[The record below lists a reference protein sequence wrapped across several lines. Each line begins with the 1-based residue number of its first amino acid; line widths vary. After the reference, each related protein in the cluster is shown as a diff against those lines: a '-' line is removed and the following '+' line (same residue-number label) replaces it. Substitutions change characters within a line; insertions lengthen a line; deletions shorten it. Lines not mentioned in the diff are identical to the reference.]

1 MNLKKTFRFDL
12 KILLVVLGIAV
23 ICVVILPKQ
32 TFNFLC
38 RPLRIS
44 AESVRWRGL
53 GGRLELKD
61 INIILDEQHRVSVG
75 QVELRDYLRLDKP
88 AELQI
93 GNLRTG
99 DFARVELVKVMWT
112 WPGIYKR
119 EVEYLDVT
127 GARISLDKLAEAYPP
142 SEKKTGQGET
152 LSKPFLLKELR
163 IRQSQLLKNIF
174 GARLPSFN
182 LPIAPASPDLV
193 FKDLR
198 LGGPTDDPAAQK
210 PVEAL
215 LENYTIYSP
224 YDGISPMLSFGKIR
238 IVFSWAGIQQK
249 KIESLQI
256 IAPTIY
262 VGNDLF
268 WFTEDVKKGSQ
279 ESGPAAADDTSDPWT
294 IGLFSL
300 SGGRLELTAYGRSS
314 VPLPFH
320 FFIEPHQDLV
330 VGNLTQLHLK
340 TVCEIPTTT
349 IEYPDYGPL
358 KFVNFGGKM
367 EFSLPLSNKRANNIV
382 NTLQAE
388 RIEWKGIAA
397 TQSQIWVT
405 YDAKGIY
412 GGFFA
417 KTYGGTIGG
426 DLTFLWDND
435 LSWVGSF
442 YTQDVNVEPATQ
454 LLSPENFVM
463 TGPVASRFVARGQ
476 ARSVQGLG
484 GEVQLTQKG
493 KMQITA
499 VDDLLSKLPQDWAL
513 MKRDMAV
520 IALKAFRDYDYDQGT
535 CEFAYAPP
543 QSFARLRLN
552 GLQGERNFDI
562 RWHDKTSE
570 LESISTTP

>member
-1 MNLKKTFRFDL
+1 MTLKKTFLSGL
-12 KILLVVLGIAV
+12 KIALLAMAFAAA
-23 ICVVILPKQ
+23 CAILLSKP
-32 TFNFLC
+32 TFNLLG
-38 RPLRIS
+38 RPFHVS
-44 AESVRWRGL
+44 AESVRWRGM
-53 GGRLELKD
+53 GRLELRAV
-61 INIILDEQHRVSVG
+61 NIALDKEHLVSVG
-75 QVELRDYLRLDKP
+75 SVELRDYLRPDKQ

-93 GNLRTG
+93 GNLQTG
-99 DFARVELVKVMWT
+99 DFARVESVKALWT
-112 WPGIYKR
+112 WAGLHRR
-119 EVEYLDVT
+119 EVDYLDVT
-127 GARISLDKLAEAYPP
+127 GARISLDRLTAAYPP
-142 SEKKTGQGET
+142 SEKKTGPGEN
-152 LSKPFLLKELR
+152 LSRPFLLKELR
-163 IRQSQLLKNIF
+163 IRQSYLLKNIF

-182 LPIAPASPDLV
+182 IPIAYTSPDLV

-198 LGGPTDDPAAQK
+198 LGGPTDDPAANK
-210 PVEAL
+210 PVETV

-238 IVFSWAGIQQK
+238 AVFSWAGIQQK

-256 IAPTIY
+256 TEPTIY

-268 WFTEDVKKGSQ
+268 WFAEDIKKGAQ
-279 ESGPAAADDTSDPWT
+279 KENGAAKDESYDPWT
-294 IGLFSL
+294 IGLFSV
-300 SGGRLELTAYGRSS
+300 SDGRLELTAYGRSS

-320 FFIEPHQDLV
+320 FFIEPHMNLV

-367 EFSLPLSNKRANNIV
+367 EFSLPVSDERANNIV
-382 NTLQAE
+382 NALHAE
-388 RIEWKGIAA
+388 RIEWKGLAA
-397 TQSQIWVT
+397 TQSKIWAT

-435 LSWVGSF
+435 LSWIGSF
-442 YTQDVNVEPATQ
+442 YTQDANVEPATR
-454 LLSPENFVM
+454 LLSPENFTM
-463 TGPVASRFVARGQ
+463 TGPVTSRFVARGQ
-476 ARSVQGLG
+476 ARAVKGVG
-484 GEVQLTQKG
+484 GEVKLTQKG
-493 KMQITA
+493 KMQIVA
-499 VDDLLSKLPQDWAL
+499 VDDLLAKLPPDWAP
-513 MKRDMAV
+513 MKRDIAA

-543 QSFARLRLN
+543 QSFARLRLS

-562 RWHDKTSE
+562 RWHDKIKE
-570 LESISTTP
+570 LESIPTMP